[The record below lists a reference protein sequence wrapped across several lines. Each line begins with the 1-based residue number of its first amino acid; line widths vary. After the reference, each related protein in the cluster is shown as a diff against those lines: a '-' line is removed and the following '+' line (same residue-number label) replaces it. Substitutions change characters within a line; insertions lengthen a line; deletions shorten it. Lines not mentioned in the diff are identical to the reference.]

1 MLLLLPLIAIGV
13 ALMSSSGRKPR
24 EHVSGA
30 APSRQLP
37 GASSQGVPSPLRV
50 LDRMLQD
57 GILPPPQVIMCAIA
71 EAELSGRVD
80 VALEIVRAFV
90 EPVVAEA
97 ARRGEL
103 PGYQS
108 APSGPPGGYPY
119 APPAYPVAYPPVA
132 DYPPGYPSAYQPA
145 DYPPGYPS
153 AYQPAGY
160 VPEVRPAPVAPGS
173 APAAPPAAPPWTA
186 TVELQPVAAPAQP
199 ERAAGA
205 GRASKGHR
213 GTITVSGRSCPIEGV
228 RGEDWEEFA
237 ARVAREQPT
246 FSTRRHVG
254 AFRQRVDRLAD
265 LGMDPA
271 EVASSP
277 DAQVAAFCADMSDS
291 YRHAADSGMIAE
303 FRGVE
308 IEVPTSETGE
318 SAPIEVTL
326 SGVLGVIQA
335 AGLEGAVGWLANAE
349 DRRRFPNT
357 SAAFLR
363 TNGLF

>member
-30 APSRQLP
+30 GPSRQLP
-37 GASSQGVPSPLRV
+37 GASSQGAPSPLRV

-57 GILPPPQVIMCAIA
+57 GIPPPPQVILCAIA

-103 PGYQS
+103 PGYPVAS
-108 APSGPPGGYPY
+108 PGLPVADYPY
-119 APPAYPVAYPPVA
+119 APPAYPPAA
-132 DYPPGYPSAYQPA
+132 DYSPSYPSAYQPT
-145 DYPPGYPS
+145 DY
-153 AYQPAGY
+153 
-160 VPEVRPAPVAPGS
+160 APGGS
-173 APAAPPAAPPWTA
+173 PASVVPGSPQAAPPAAPPWTT

-205 GRASKGHR
+205 GRTSKGHR